1 MPETI
6 CDYLEPMVAAGF
18 KVEKIQRSHMQNRG
32 WELRFIHPK
41 LVNILQEEGY
51 RVWGKKFYI
60 KRLSDESNSE
70 IGLVNGK
77 KSQLVIFI
85 PSNFHDSFDGSPAWT
100 NRKGDK
106 ALDSLLD
113 SIRHYLNHPGG
124 M

>member
-6 CDYLEPMVAAGF
+6 CDYFEPMVTAGF

-51 RVWGKKFYI
+51 RVRGKKFYI
-60 KRLSDESNSE
+60 KRLSDEPNSE

-85 PSNFHDSFDGSPAWT
+85 PSNSMDLFDESPAWV
-100 NRKGDK
+100 NRKGDQ
-106 ALDSLLD
+106 ALDSLLN
-113 SIRHYLNHPGG
+113 SIKDYLDQNR
-124 M
+124 